1 MQNWATLAVAATLT
15 LVSAAAFAQ
24 AQQKIAVVDM
34 MKVANECKEGK
45 KIQATLKDYHDKKQ
59 GEISAKEA
67 DLKALEDKSKDPK
80 ISDAAKDDL
89 RNQFTQKMYEYQAF
103 AKAAQDE
110 MESRSQKMQ
119 HEFQGKLAGRH
130 RQVRPGQGHLHGRR
144 EGHLPLQRRLPRRH
158 RRHHRRDEQ
167 GLPRRLETS

>member
-1 MQNWATLAVAATLT
+1 MQKWATLAVAATLT

-24 AQQKIAVVDM
+24 AQQKVAVVEM

-59 GEISAKEA
+59 GEINAKEA

-80 ISDAAKDDL
+80 ISDASKDDL

-110 MESRSQKMQ
+110 MESRSQKLQ
-119 HEFQGKLAGRH
+119 QEFQGKLAGVISKYA
-130 RQVRPGQGHLHGRR
+130 QSKGISMVVEKSVTLFSADSLDITADIIAEMNKAYPGA
-144 EGHLPLQRRLPRRH
+144 
-158 RRHHRRDEQ
+158 
-167 GLPRRLETS
+167 

>member
-1 MQNWATLAVAATLT
+1 MRNWATLVVAATLT

-24 AQQKIAVVDM
+24 AQQKVAVLDT
-34 MKVANECKEGK
+34 MKVASESKEGK
-45 KIQATLKDYHDKKQ
+45 KIQAALKEYHDRKQ
-59 GEISAKEA
+59 GEINTKEA

-110 MESRSQKMQ
+110 MENRSQKMQ
-119 HEFQGKLAGRH
+119 QDFQAKLSGVISKYAQAKGISL
-130 RQVRPGQGHLHGRR
+130 VVEKGITLFNADSLDITADVVVEMNKAYPG
-144 EGHLPLQRRLPRRH
+144 P
-158 RRHHRRDEQ
+158 
-167 GLPRRLETS
+167 

>member
-1 MQNWATLAVAATLT
+1 MQKWATLAVAATLT

-24 AQQKIAVVDM
+24 AQQKVAVVEM

-59 GEISAKEA
+59 GEINAKEA

-80 ISDAAKDDL
+80 ISDASKDDL

-110 MESRSQKMQ
+110 MESRSQKLQ
-119 HEFQGKLAGRH
+119 QEFQGKLAGVIAKYA
-130 RQVRPGQGHLHGRR
+130 QAKGISMVVEKSVTLFSADSLDITADVIAEMNKAYPGA
-144 EGHLPLQRRLPRRH
+144 
-158 RRHHRRDEQ
+158 
-167 GLPRRLETS
+167 

>member
-1 MQNWATLAVAATLT
+1 MQKWATLAVAATLT

-24 AQQKIAVVDM
+24 AQQKVAVVEM

-45 KIQATLKDYHDKKQ
+45 KIQATLKEYHDKKQ
-59 GEISAKEA
+59 GEINAKEA

-80 ISDAAKDDL
+80 ISDASKDDL

-110 MESRSQKMQ
+110 MESRSQKLQ
-119 HEFQGKLAGRH
+119 QEFQGKLAAVIAKYAQAKGISM
-130 RQVRPGQGHLHGRR
+130 VVEKSVTLFSADSLDITADVIAEMNKAYPGA
-144 EGHLPLQRRLPRRH
+144 
-158 RRHHRRDEQ
+158 
-167 GLPRRLETS
+167 